1 MIFLSLKTFK
11 TKVWNKYLEK
21 IGHFLRCL
29 PPDLFDY
36 KRFWIRYEG
45 ADSVVEKTN
54 SRILVKAIGS

>member
-45 ADSVVEKTN
+45 ADS
-54 SRILVKAIGS
+54 GC